1 MDDVDWRSTNLAN
14 WNERVGFHAASDNY
28 RVEQIA
34 TEPDVLS
41 GVVDFDRAIVGD
53 VTGKSVLHLQCHIGT
68 DTVSW
73 GKLGARDVVGYD
85 FSQPALDVAADLA
98 RRAGVA
104 ARWFQGD
111 LYAAPEVLGDEEFDL
126 VYTGV
131 GAIGW
136 LPDIG
141 GWARVAASFVRP
153 GGTFYIREVHPVLAA
168 LDYEDSER
176 LSIIHPY
183 FETEEPLVL
192 DEDGTYVDRD
202 ASFSHNRTV
211 EWNHG
216 LAETIQALLDAGLV
230 LDQVGEHTVTDWQPF
245 DRFVKVDDRYD
256 HWALPDDVRSHL
268 PTMFHLLMHRPG

>member
-1 MDDVDWRSTNLAN
+1 MSDDWRTTNLAS
-14 WNERVGFHAASDNY
+14 WDERVSFHAASGTY

-34 TEPDVLS
+34 TDPDVIS
-41 GVVDFDRAIVGD
+41 GVVDFDRDLVGD

-73 GKLGARDVVGYD
+73 GKLGAREVVGHD
-85 FSQPALDVAADLA
+85 FSQPALDVASELA
-98 RRAGVA
+98 SRAGVK
-104 ARWFQGD
+104 ARWYRGD
-111 LYAAPEVLGDEEFDL
+111 LYDAPTIIGDETFDL

-136 LPDIG
+136 LPNIRR
-141 GWARVAASFVRP
+141 WAAVVGHFVAP
-153 GGTFYIREVHPVLAA
+153 GGTFFIRECHPVLSA
-168 LDYEDSER
+168 LDYDDPDQ
-176 LSIIHPY
+176 LSIIYPY
-183 FETEEPLVL
+183 FETAEPTVF

-202 ASFSHNRTV
+202 ASFEHTRSV

-216 LAETIQALLDAGLV
+216 LAETIQALLDVGLV
-230 LDQVGEHTVTDWQPF
+230 LDDIGEHTFTDWQPF

-268 PTMFHLLMHRPG
+268 PTMFHLRMHRQA